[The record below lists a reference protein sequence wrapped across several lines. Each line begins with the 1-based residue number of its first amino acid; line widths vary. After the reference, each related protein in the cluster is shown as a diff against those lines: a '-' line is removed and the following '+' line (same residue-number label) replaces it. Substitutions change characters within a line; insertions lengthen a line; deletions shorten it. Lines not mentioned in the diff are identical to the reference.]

1 MVIKAGGER
10 DGEERGDAR
19 VSQAIVEYL
28 GKGRSPF
35 PRADDGAVVAFA
47 AGADPEA
54 LLARVKALVA
64 EMNAIEVDWS
74 TMGLSAGGRQAQRTI
89 AERHPELGQDALDAL
104 YWMFTYNWR

>member
-1 MVIKAGGER
+1 MAKSVE
-10 DGEERGDAR
+10 DAR

-54 LLARVKALVA
+54 LLARVEALVD

-74 TMGLSAGGRQAQRTI
+74 TKGLSEGGREAQRTM
-89 AERHPELGQDALDAL
+89 AERHPELGQIALDAL